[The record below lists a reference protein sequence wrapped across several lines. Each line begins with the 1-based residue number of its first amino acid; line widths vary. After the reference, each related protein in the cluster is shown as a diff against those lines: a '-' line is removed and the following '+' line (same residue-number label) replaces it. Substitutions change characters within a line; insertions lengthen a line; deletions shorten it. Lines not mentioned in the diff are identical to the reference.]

1 MDKLSSMG
9 VFVKVA
15 EANSFKNA
23 ANQMGI
29 SYSVVTRSIANLEK
43 HLGVKLLERTTQS
56 VALTN
61 AGSIYL
67 DKCRNLLGLM
77 DSIESDIAQV
87 ELEIEGVI
95 KIGLLKYYSSKV
107 IAPLLTGFVKNH
119 TRIRL
124 EIVDFDSY
132 SKTIGI
138 ESDLVVLT
146 SDDNRRIRGAQ
157 LLGNLPMTLVASPDY
172 ITKRGQPKELEELTT
187 HACLNLSSHLNR
199 PAWYFLENNHL
210 TEYAINPYLTSHD
223 CDILLEAVL
232 GGLGI
237 ACIPQNLAQPYLD
250 SSRLVQV
257 LTEFKLNPLSIY
269 MLHSA
274 HKSVNKK
281 TQTLIDYLKL
291 KFNA

>member
-172 ITKRGQPKELEELTT
+172 VTKRGQPKELEELTT

-250 SSRLVQV
+250 SSRLVQL

>member
-172 ITKRGQPKELEELTT
+172 VTKRGQPKELEELTT

-269 MLHSA
+269 MLYSA

>member
-1 MDKLSSMG
+1 L
-9 VFVKVA
+9 
-15 EANSFKNA
+15 
-23 ANQMGI
+23 
-29 SYSVVTRSIANLEK
+29 
-43 HLGVKLLERTTQS
+43 
-56 VALTN
+56 
-61 AGSIYL
+61 
-67 DKCRNLLGLM
+67 
-77 DSIESDIAQV
+77 
-87 ELEIEGVI
+87 
-95 KIGLLKYYSSKV
+95 
-107 IAPLLTGFVKNH
+107 
-119 TRIRL
+119 
-124 EIVDFDSY
+124 DFDSY

-172 ITKRGQPKELEELTT
+172 ITKRGQPKELEELST

>member
-172 ITKRGQPKELEELTT
+172 VTKRGQPKELEELTT

-210 TEYAINPYLTSHD
+210 TEYAINSYLTSHD

>member
-172 ITKRGQPKELEELTT
+172 VTKRGQPKELEELTT

-269 MLHSA
+269 MLHSS

>member
-95 KIGLLKYYSSKV
+95 KIGLLKYYSSKI

-172 ITKRGQPKELEELTT
+172 VTKRGQPKELEELTT

-237 ACIPQNLAQPYLD
+237 ACIPQNLAQPYQD

>member
-15 EANSFKNA
+15 EANRFKNA

-187 HACLNLSSHLNR
+187 HACLNLSSQLNR

>member
-107 IAPLLTGFVKNH
+107 IAPLLTDFVKNH

-172 ITKRGQPKELEELTT
+172 VTKRGQPKELEELTT

-274 HKSVNKK
+274 HKSANKK
-281 TQTLIDYLKL
+281 TQTLIDHLKL

>member
-107 IAPLLTGFVKNH
+107 IAPLLTGFVKNY

-138 ESDLVVLT
+138 KSDLVVLT

-172 ITKRGQPKELEELTT
+172 VTKRGQPKELEELTT

>member
-172 ITKRGQPKELEELTT
+172 VTKRGQPKELEELTT

-199 PAWYFLENNHL
+199 PAWFFLENNHL

>member
-77 DSIESDIAQV
+77 DSIESDITQV

-107 IAPLLTGFVKNH
+107 IAPLLTGFVKNY

-124 EIVDFDSY
+124 EVVDFDSY

>member
-138 ESDLVVLT
+138 KSDLVVLT

-172 ITKRGQPKELEELTT
+172 VTKRGQPKELEELTT

>member
-223 CDILLEAVL
+223 YDILLEALL

>member
-95 KIGLLKYYSSKV
+95 KLGLLKYYSSKV
-107 IAPLLTGFVKNH
+107 IAQLLTGFVKNH

-172 ITKRGQPKELEELTT
+172 VTKRGQPKELEELTT

>member
-23 ANQMGI
+23 ANQLGI

>member
-172 ITKRGQPKELEELTT
+172 VTKRGQPKELEELTT

>member
-1 MDKLSSMG
+1 MG

-172 ITKRGQPKELEELTT
+172 VTKRGQPKELEELTT